1 MRSPRG
7 PPSTRIRSNVSVS
20 IHDVPRRPRSDAS
33 APPRR
38 RRRHGTSSEFS
49 SSSPTA
55 TLLRRPRTVVSRLAT
70 FRVPPRTRFPRL
82 ASTIL
87 YARLTEHV
95 PTHRISIRRR
105 STRDDGRRGR
115 RARATPRR
123 SRPRRLRARFNREN
137 HRSSQH
143 RITAPARLPTLAAI
157 PPMLAMPLTRSSAH
171 RTREVT
177 SSSSRTSPRGPRVK
191 PHHR

>member
-33 APPRR
+33 AAPRR

-55 TLLRRPRTVVSRLAT
+55 TLLRRPRTVVFRGLAT

-95 PTHRISIRRR
+95 PTPRISIRRR

-115 RARATPRR
+115 RARARR
-123 SRPRRLRARFNREN
+123 PGARV
-137 HRSSQH
+137 HADSGQDSTA
-143 RITAPARLPTLAAI
+143 RIIAPANIA
-157 PPMLAMPLTRSSAH
+157 
-171 RTREVT
+171 
-177 SSSSRTSPRGPRVK
+177 SPRPLAFRLWQRY
-191 PHHR
+191 HRGWRCR